1 MEGQLQHKEL
11 RDPLETIVTSEKAK

>member
-1 MEGQLQHKEL
+1 MEGQLQDKEL